1 MNIYINLFL
10 FWISIL
16 FFIIYRR
23 EPSNTKILFFSL
35 IITYVI
41 IYISKN
47 ENIINDIER
56 DKELESWTNT
66 LKKSDN
72 IDETNR
78 CYNIIMNMLLSDGLK
93 SKNSK
98 NESSIQNFSNN
109 SHYSEEQYEY
119 TKNILDNYKNKI
131 PLASNIDNIDN
142 YNYNIAVGFNNK
154 KNNDIKLNI

>member
-23 EPSNTKILFFSL
+23 EPSNTKILLFSL

-47 ENIINDIER
+47 ENIIDDIER
-56 DKELESWTNT
+56 DKDLESWTNT

-78 CYNIIMNMLLSDGLK
+78 CYNIIMNMLLSDGIK
-93 SKNSK
+93 SKSSN
-98 NESSIQNFSNN
+98 NEYSILNLTKN
-109 SHYSEEQYEY
+109 SHYSEEEYEY
-119 TKNILDNYKNKI
+119 TKNILDNYKNNI
-131 PLASNIDNIDN
+131 PLASNINNVNN
-142 YNYNIAVGFNNK
+142 YDIAVGFNNE
-154 KNNDIKLNI
+154 KNNNEIKLNI